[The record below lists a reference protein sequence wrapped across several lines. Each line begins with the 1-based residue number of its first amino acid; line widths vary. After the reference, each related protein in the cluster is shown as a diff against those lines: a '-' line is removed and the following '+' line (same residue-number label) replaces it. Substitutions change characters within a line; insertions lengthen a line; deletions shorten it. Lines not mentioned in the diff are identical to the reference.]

1 MTLECLA
8 TMLISPF
15 HVSRCGQPLTFTLI
29 RQIFFTLEHKYTLD
43 YNSRMQHLRDPNNL
57 TPEEIEAIEK
67 QSLRSLYTAAFD
79 FGFDA
84 FDIFA
89 QSSDDP
95 KDIAEDITREM
106 LDRLGGYQLQQRILG
121 NVDYRK
127 ARYIILSEFS
137 VRQALFV
144 DSKAEKSS
152 NSATMQMSQL
162 ALSVSQVR
170 GGAEVEESGDL
181 PVVSLYG
188 GQPFITT
195 TLLAHYHY
203 EYLNNKY
210 ILKQLTLAAVPNG
223 KLQNHYN
230 PDANDTI
237 WIAGRNAPT
246 LGEDFRVRLS
256 FHRLKLKASWRTQ
269 ALEYDST
276 ERSIRSKSDELAAY
290 AI

>member
-1 MTLECLA
+1 MSGECLV
-8 TMLISPF
+8 PF
-15 HVSRCGQPLTFTLI
+15 APLRGEQGTGDGCLRAPLSAALI

-152 NSATMQMSQL
+152 NSATMQMFTIGI
-162 ALSVSQVR
+162 VR
-170 GGAEVEESGDL
+170 SSSA
-181 PVVSLYG
+181 
-188 GQPFITT
+188 
-195 TLLAHYHY
+195 
-203 EYLNNKY
+203 
-210 ILKQLTLAAVPNG
+210 
-223 KLQNHYN
+223 
-230 PDANDTI
+230 
-237 WIAGRNAPT
+237 R
-246 LGEDFRVRLS
+246 
-256 FHRLKLKASWRTQ
+256 WR
-269 ALEYDST
+269 
-276 ERSIRSKSDELAAY
+276 RG
-290 AI
+290 